1 MISWS
6 AAVAPMSREIIFK
19 HSVAERKSAHEG
31 ENSMMNRRNA
41 LGVLAATAVGGL
53 GTFDSRLRG
62 ILQAAAADPK
72 ANASAEPSKDAAQAE
87 IDERLR
93 KDLARMAPRADSE
106 AGVPVI
112 LACQDLVAEKKWAKT
127 TETNAAIAAE
137 FRRTAEAWQRVK
149 PGAPAT
155 DVGNLIQVLA
165 DHDFANGG
173 RDPAPPHAPPSF
185 SESAAIHAELF
196 ATRPLIR
203 AVNFH
208 NTSRAQADQYER
220 QIASY
225 SRSFS
230 SVNEKELEDYLTTG
244 EWHKPK
250 PGLIVSVF
258 EGYRNSYDVLA
269 PMLEKYGFV
278 GWFFMI
284 TGFINSPVAE
294 QLSFAEHHDIDML
307 THEYPDGR
315 YALTWNQLR
324 ELDKKHVIAS
334 HTRSHTLLSSLPPD
348 VQRQEV
354 IDSQA
359 DFKKELGHPV
369 RSFVSLTGPAYGENA
384 AIDRLI
390 DEAGYGLVFSNYRI
404 QRIRPPQ

>member
-1 MISWS
+1 
-6 AAVAPMSREIIFK
+6 
-19 HSVAERKSAHEG
+19 
-31 ENSMMNRRNA
+31 MMNRRNA

-53 GTFDSRLRG
+53 GASRSKLG
-62 ILQAAAADPK
+62 AFLQAAGGTAQAPAD
-72 ANASAEPSKDAAQAE
+72 ATAASA
-87 IDERLR
+87 DEQLR

-106 AGVPVI
+106 AGVPVL
-112 LACQDLVAEKKWAKT
+112 LACQDLVAEKMWAKT
-127 TETNAAIAAE
+127 TAANAAIAAE
-137 FRRTAEAWQRVK
+137 FRRTAAAWQRIK

-173 RDPAPPHAPPSF
+173 NEPAPPNTPPSF
-185 SESAAIHAELF
+185 SESASIHAELF

-208 NTSRAQADQYER
+208 NTSRAAADQYER
-220 QIASY
+220 QIEGY

-230 SVNEKELEDYLTTG
+230 SVNAKELEDYLTTG

-258 EGYRNSYDVLA
+258 EGYRNSYEVLV
-269 PMLEKYGFV
+269 PILERYGFIA
-278 GWFFMI
+278 WFFMI
-284 TGFINSPVAE
+284 TSFINAPVAD
-294 QLSFAEHHDIDML
+294 QLNYAEHHDIDML

-315 YALTWNQLR
+315 YALTWAQLR

-334 HTRSHTLLSSLPPD
+334 HTRSHTLLTSLPPD

-354 IDSQA
+354 IGSQE

-369 RSFVSLTGPAYGENA
+369 RAFVSLTGPAYGENA
-384 AIDRLI
+384 AIDHLI
-390 DEAGYGLVFSNYRI
+390 DEAGYGIVFSNYRI
-404 QRIRPPQ
+404 QRIRPPK

>member
-1 MISWS
+1 
-6 AAVAPMSREIIFK
+6 
-19 HSVAERKSAHEG
+19 
-31 ENSMMNRRNA
+31 MMNRRSA
-41 LGVLAATAVGGL
+41 LGALAATAIGGL

-62 ILQAAAADPK
+62 IMQAAAGNPK
-72 ANASAEPSKDAAQAE
+72 PSTPAEPSKDTSQAE

-127 TETNAAIAAE
+127 NATNAAIAAE
-137 FRRTAEAWQRVK
+137 FRRTAAAWQRVK
-149 PGAPAT
+149 PDAPAT
-155 DVGNLIQVLA
+155 DVGNLIQILA
-165 DHDFANGG
+165 DHDFTNGG
-173 RDPAPPHAPPSF
+173 EEQAPPNSALTF
-185 SESAAIHAELF
+185 SQSAAIHAELF

-208 NTSRAQADQYER
+208 NTSRAQAEQYER
-220 QIASY
+220 QIAGY

-230 SVNEKELEDYLTTG
+230 SVNAEELEDYLTTG
-244 EWHKPK
+244 DWHKPK

-258 EGYRNSYDVLA
+258 EGYRNSYEVLV
-269 PMLEKYGFV
+269 PILEKYGFV
-278 GWFFMI
+278 AWFFMI
-284 TGFINSPVAE
+284 TSFINAPVAD
-294 QLSFAEHHDIDML
+294 QLNFAEHHDIDML

-315 YALTWNQLR
+315 YALTWDQLR

-334 HTRSHTLLSSLPPD
+334 HTRSHTLLTSLPAD

-354 IDSQA
+354 IGSQE

-369 RSFVSLTGPAYGENA
+369 RAFVSLTGPAYGESA

-390 DEAGYGLVFSNYRI
+390 DEAGYGTVFSNYKI
-404 QRIRPPQ
+404 QRIRPPK